1 MEKSVLLT
9 GPSFLVGGFRGREKI
24 GAGEGCVGVEGR
36 VGTGEGGCVG
46 ADTVV
51 AFAGRVGVWGSG
63 VG

>member
-36 VGTGEGGCVG
+36 VGTGGGGVG